1 MKGEFHVDY
10 VINNGKGVYI
20 QLDQNGRPITCSE
33 NNKGLFEYNK
43 ARNICG
49 SLPKTLKK
57 MGFKVEVIPDIPIR
71 KNKEPCVI
79 KNNTYIPK
87 DSVTQWIE
95 KFGECGDI
103 LQEAQQRKDELN
115 QKLSDVDKELCDLM
129 HSIEFAEKFDMYEA
143 WKALNKIKE
152 IREKRRNIKDEQLII
167 QNAFSNGITYLSR
180 KSVKKAVDGLS
191 KRKYKIRIIEEDD
204 EDAVM

>member
-1 MKGEFHVDY
+1 MDY

-20 QLDQNGRPITCSE
+20 QLDQNGRPVTCSE
-33 NNKGLFEYNK
+33 SNKGLFEYNK

-71 KNKEPCVI
+71 TNQNVL
-79 KNNTYIPK
+79 NTNTYEPSK
-87 DSVTQWIE
+87 SVTQWIE

-103 LQEAQQRKDELN
+103 LQEARDRKSALN

-152 IREKRRNIKDEQLII
+152 IREKRRSIKDEQMII
-167 QNAFSNGITYLSR
+167 QNAFSNGITYLNR
-180 KSVKKAVDGLS
+180 RSVKKAVNGLS
-191 KRKYKIRIIEEDD
+191 ERKYTIRIVEEDD
-204 EDAVM
+204 EDVV